1 MPNYYKVLLK
11 NYYIYHFRHQTINV
25 CYVSVNYN
33 PTTVFH
39 AWIFSLFSYLLN
51 IDIVIFSKYRIEI
64 EKVISTHL

>member
-39 AWIFSLFSYLLN
+39 A
-51 IDIVIFSKYRIEI
+51 
-64 EKVISTHL
+64 